1 MEIISL
7 KFAIFVFKLSL
18 CILPFVFAVR
28 LLFFVSDKDKLRR
41 RISQQILGEPELIQ
55 TNFFNVLYS
64 LLIAFIVLLGGFFSW
79 VFFIS

>member
-1 MEIISL
+1 MDIISL

-18 CILPFVFAVR
+18 CIIPFVIAVR
-28 LLFFVSDKDKLRR
+28 LLFFVSDKDKIRR

-64 LLIAFIVLLGGFFSW
+64 LLIAFIVLLGVFFIW